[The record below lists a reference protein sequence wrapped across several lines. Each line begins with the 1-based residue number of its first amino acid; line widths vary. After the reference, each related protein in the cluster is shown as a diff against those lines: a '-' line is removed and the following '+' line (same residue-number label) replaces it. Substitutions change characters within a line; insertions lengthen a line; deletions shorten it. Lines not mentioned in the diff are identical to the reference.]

1 MKKFVMSVFM
11 MSSLQVMAQHT
22 EHKAENFG
30 YADSVNA
37 GLIKDDNR
45 KGSPVRMAMANI
57 GASHVHITYGSPG
70 VKGRVIWGGLV
81 SYDQFWCAGAHNA
94 TWVSF
99 SEPVLINGKK
109 MNAGKYSFFII
120 AKSNGPWTVIFNSDA
135 EMHLADEYEASKDV
149 LRLEVTPM
157 KDATTSLPRLTFTVK
172 ETAKN
177 EGYIQ
182 FAWDKKI
189 LQLQVK
195 SVQ

>member
-1 MKKFVMSVFM
+1 
-11 MSSLQVMAQHT
+11 
-22 EHKAENFG
+22 
-30 YADSVNA
+30 
-37 GLIKDDNR
+37 
-45 KGSPVRMAMANI
+45 MAMANI

-81 SYDQFWCAGAHNA
+81 SYDQVWCAGAHNA

-120 AKSNGPWTVIFNSDA
+120 AKANGPWTVIFNSDA

>member
-1 MKKFVMSVFM
+1 MKKILLVVLLISGV
-11 MSSLQVMAQHT
+11 QAMAQHG
-22 EHKAENFG
+22 EHKAEQLG

-45 KGSPVRMAMANI
+45 KGSPVRMAMANV

-81 SYDQFWCAGAHNA
+81 SYDQVWFAGAHNA
-94 TWVSF
+94 TWISF
-99 SEPVLINGKK
+99 SKPVTVNGKK
-109 MNAGKYSFFII
+109 LNAGKYGFFMIPK
-120 AKSNGPWTVIFNSDA
+120 ASGPWTVIFNSDA
-135 EMHLADEYEASKDV
+135 EMHLADEYEAAKDV

-157 KDATTSLPRLTFTVK
+157 KDAATSLPRLTFTVN

-182 FAWDKKI
+182 FAWEKKI

>member
-22 EHKAENFG
+22 EHKAEKFG
-30 YADSVNA
+30 YADSVNT
-37 GLIKDDNR
+37 GLIKEDKM

-81 SYDQFWCAGAHNA
+81 SYDQVWCAGAHNA

-120 AKSNGPWTVIFNSDA
+120 AKANGPWTVIFNSDA

>member
-1 MKKFVMSVFM
+1 MRKYVMVVFM
-11 MSSLQVMAQHT
+11 MASLHVMAQHT
-22 EHKAENFG
+22 EHKAEKFG

-37 GLIKDDNR
+37 GLIKEDKM
-45 KGSPVRMAMANI
+45 KGSPTRMAMTNI

-81 SYDQFWCAGAHNA
+81 SYDQVWCAGAHNA

-99 SEPVLINGKK
+99 SEPVMINGKK
-109 MNAGKYSFFII
+109 LNAGKYGFFII
-120 AKSNGPWTVIFNSDA
+120 AKAKGPWTIIFNSHA

-157 KDATTSLPRLTFTVK
+157 KDAATSLPRLTFTLQ

-182 FAWDKKI
+182 FAWEKKI
-189 LQLQVK
+189 IQLQIK
-195 SVQ
+195 STQ

>member
-1 MKKFVMSVFM
+1 MKKILLVVLLISGV
-11 MSSLQVMAQHT
+11 QAMAQHG
-22 EHKAENFG
+22 EHKAEQLG

-45 KGSPVRMAMANI
+45 KGSPVRMAMANV

-81 SYDQFWCAGAHNA
+81 SYDQVWFAGAHNA
-94 TWVSF
+94 TWISF
-99 SEPVLINGKK
+99 SEPVTVNGKK
-109 MNAGKYSFFII
+109 LNAGKYGFFMIPK
-120 AKSNGPWTVIFNSDA
+120 ASGPWTVIFNSDA
-135 EMHLADEYEASKDV
+135 EMHLADEYEAAKDV
-149 LRLEVTPM
+149 LRLDVTPM
-157 KDATTSLPRLTFTVK
+157 KDAATSLPRLTFKVK

-182 FAWDKKI
+182 FAWEKKI

-195 SVQ
+195 SIQ